1 MKEKKV
7 NLQPKIHDLKKLRK
21 DFEVEIRFYKNNI
34 NNIYQII
41 NLLMKKNNKKDN

>member
-21 DFEVEIRFYKNNI
+21 DFEVPHFIILFYHYFLN
-34 NNIYQII
+34 
-41 NLLMKKNNKKDN
+41 